1 MSSLARRLAALGVMS
16 LAAGWFLALPASAA
30 YPQDPPNDPGYA
42 SAENDPTCAQHYVGS
57 EQYYLYSSM
66 PRCAPLASDPENA
79 SGMSVDKAWA
89 QYSTG
94 NPHTV
99 IAYVEGGINW
109 QRDQPELVDKVY
121 LNWRELP
128 VPCTGNP
135 CTLRYGG
142 SEADYDVNH
151 DGVFNAADYAH
162 DPRVSDANGNGWID
176 PEDIITAFS
185 CYDRFHDSLGAL
197 THPDPAS
204 PTGYDCSNGAQTVDN
219 DGNGYPHDISGWD
232 FYDHQNDPATYDSQY
247 GHSDNQMKQAAAQ
260 TNNGVQGAGVCPQC
274 LILPVKAGAEALDR
288 TDDLA
293 QAWLFAADSGAS
305 VIVSVTAD
313 LGYSS
318 FMHQAVEN
326 IWRRGI
332 VMAESSN
339 DFDSTDHQGGMW
351 WPFVL
356 PGNGLVPNMDGA
368 DKAPGPPTLAANA
381 GTISYRERSDLTSWG
396 THAMFSVP
404 NEGGSTSESTPT
416 VGGMMALVIA
426 DGRRLS
432 PALSGP
438 EAVQL
443 VRATASPITDPTLN
457 WPGSPGDWNLQYGYG
472 RPNVYKAM
480 QAIAAGSIPPVGWID
495 SPDWF
500 SLYDPTITRYVPITG
515 HVEANRSPGYRWQL
529 EYGLGPQPQTWTAIS
544 SGSGSSPE
552 DGTLGRLDLSQI
564 PKSFW
569 SAPYQMSKTKSLES
583 TEQYTVTLKL
593 VVTDAAN
600 RTGIDRR
607 TIDVVHDPSWL
618 PGFPLRLGHGGDSQP
633 ALADLQGTGRLDIV
647 FGDSDGVIHA
657 IDPVT
662 GHELPGWPAHT
673 APVVV
678 QKSHRGISPGDE
690 SVFAPAAVGD
700 LDHDGHLWVV
710 VTSSAGQV
718 YVFDA
723 AGRPRPGWP
732 KTMATGVQQPTIP
745 RPQLP
750 MTRLPQQGAADSP
763 VLYDLTGKGPLQI
776 IQSAWDGYIHI
787 WNPDGSSFSDIQ
799 VQRPP
804 DSELDPCVPGQTCPH
819 WINDHKLES
828 SPVVANLTGAGPDLV
843 IRSQWTETTS
853 TGDIQPGGAGFLHA
867 YKPDGTLLWI
877 AKMPSIIEYYGSA
890 QEFITEGVGGPV
902 AANVLGDG
910 QFDVAANPGFS
921 PTYLFHGDGSNLG
934 LYGPV
939 PGPTA
944 AALAGSVELGSLPV
958 DAPIGFTT
966 SGAFG
971 NLNGVLSYTQPGSG
985 GGSLAYSL
993 LLPGSGGAITEYE
1006 RAWTAA
1012 GGAPQPG
1019 FPAPLQGLDFL
1030 GTPAIA
1036 DITGDGQPDILQ
1048 GADSSALMGYT
1059 TGGQQA
1065 PGFPKFNTG
1074 WSVFAPAV
1082 GDLTDNGRND
1092 VVELT
1097 REGYVFA
1104 WSTPGLATANSE
1116 WWTYRHD
1123 EHRTNQ
1129 YGIDTRPP
1137 GAIRNLAVHG
1147 GNITFTDPGGDWYTG
1162 AAAHLLVNGASVPV
1176 KGPAGTA
1183 DSVAVPAG
1191 AATVTIQAV
1200 DAAGNLG
1207 LPATVQLG
1215 HTNRQPAPPEAPPTR
1230 ASAGGSPRAALKSA
1244 PFAGG
1249 WLVGSA
1255 LAGGLVALCVSLWRR
1270 RPTS

>member
-1 MSSLARRLAALGVMS
+1 MRPLTRRFGACAVLLA
-16 LAAGWFLALPASAA
+16 AAGWFLAAPAIAA
-30 YPQDPPNDPGYA
+30 YPQDPPNDPNYQ
-42 SAENDPTCAQHYVGS
+42 SAEQDPTCAQHYVGS
-57 EQYYLYSSM
+57 EQYYFYSFM
-66 PRCAPLASDPENA
+66 PRCAPGASDPENA
-79 SGMSVDKAWA
+79 SGMSIDKAWE

-94 NPHTV
+94 DPHTV
-99 IAYVEGGINW
+99 IAYVEGGINY
-109 QRDQPELVDKVY
+109 QRDQEELVDKVY
-121 LNWRELP
+121 INAGELP
-128 VPCTGNP
+128 LPW
-135 CTLRYGG
+135 G
-142 SEADYDVNH
+142 SSSYDANG
-151 DGVFNAADYAH
+151 DGVFNAADYAN
-162 DPRVSDANGNGWID
+162 DPRVHDSNANGYID
-176 PEDIITAFS
+176 PEDLIVAFS
-185 CYDRFHDSLGAL
+185 CWDRATGSLGHL

-204 PTGYDCSNGAQTVDN
+204 PIGYDCSNGVQAVDN
-219 DGNGYPHDISGWD
+219 DHNGYPHDISGWD

-260 TNNGVQGAGVCPQC
+260 TNNGSQGAGICPKC

-313 LGYSS
+313 LGYST
-318 FMHQAVEN
+318 FMHQAVES

-416 VGGMMALVIA
+416 IGGVMALVLA
-426 DGRRLS
+426 DGRALT
-432 PALSGP
+432 PALTGP

-443 VRATASPITDPTLN
+443 VRATSSPITDPTLS

-472 RPNVYKAM
+472 RPNVLKAM
-480 QAIAAGSIPPVGWID
+480 QAIAARSVPPVGWID

-500 SLYDPTITRYVPITG
+500 SLYDPTTTSSVPISG
-515 HVEANRSPGYRWQL
+515 HVEANRSSGYSWRL
-529 EYGLGPQPQTWTAIS
+529 EYGLGPQPAGDAWHTIS
-544 SGSGSSPE
+544 TGAGRQPF
-552 DGTLGRLDLSQI
+552 DGRLGTLDLSRI
-564 PKSFW
+564 PQSSW
-569 SAPYQMSKTKSLES
+569 SAAYQESKTKELES

-593 VVTDAAN
+593 VVTDAQN
-600 RTGIDRR
+600 RTGVDRR
-607 TIDVVHDPSWL
+607 TIDVVHDPSWQ
-618 PGFPLRLGHGGDSQP
+618 PGFPVRLGHGGDSQP

-647 FGDSDGVIHA
+647 FGDSDGWVHA

-662 GHELPGWPAHT
+662 RQELPGWPVHT

-678 QKSHRGISPGDE
+678 QKSHPGIDPGYE
-690 SVFAPAAVGD
+690 SVFAPVAVGD
-700 LDHDGHLWVV
+700 LDHTGNQDVV
-710 VTSSAGQV
+710 ATSSAGRV

-723 AGRPRPGWP
+723 HGRERSGWP
-732 KTMATGVQQPTIP
+732 KTLNKGVVLPAIP

-763 VLYDLTGKGPLQI
+763 VLYDLTGKGPLQV
-776 IQSAWDGYIHI
+776 IQSGWDGYIHI
-787 WNPDGSSFSDIQ
+787 WNPDGSTYNEIQ

-804 DSELDPCVPGQTCPH
+804 DSEVDPGNH

-843 IRSQWTETTS
+843 IRSQWTETSS

-877 AKMPSIIEYYGSA
+877 AKMPSVVEYYGSA
-890 QEFITEGVGGPV
+890 QEFVTEGVNNPV
-902 AANVLGDG
+902 AANVFGDG
-910 QFDVAANPGFS
+910 QYDVAASPVFS
-921 PTYLFHGDGSNLG
+921 PTYLFHGDGSNAG
-934 LYGPV
+934 VYGPV
-939 PGPTA
+939 PGTTA
-944 AALAGSVELGSLPV
+944 AALAGNVELGSVPA

-971 NLNGVLSYTQPGSG
+971 MLNGVLSYAQPGTG
-985 GGSLAYSL
+985 GGTLAYSL
-993 LLPGSGGAITEYE
+993 LLPGSGGSINEYE

-1019 FPAPLQGLDFL
+1019 YPAPLQGLDFL
-1030 GTPAIA
+1030 GAPAIA
-1036 DITGDGQPDILQ
+1036 DITGDGQPDVVQ
-1048 GADSSALMGYT
+1048 GADSSALLGYT

-1065 PGFPKFNTG
+1065 AGFPKFNTG
-1074 WSVFAPAV
+1074 WSVFTPAI
-1082 GDLTDNGRND
+1082 GDLTGGGHND
-1092 VVELT
+1092 IVELT

-1104 WSTPGLATANSE
+1104 WSTPGLASADGE

-1137 GAIRNLAVHG
+1137 GALLNAHLAG
-1147 GNITFTDPGGDWYTG
+1147 ARLTFTDPGGDWYTG
-1162 AAAHLLVNGASVPV
+1162 TADHLLVSVDGAQHIQPV

-1183 DSVAVPAG
+1183 DGVDVPAG
-1191 AATVTIQAV
+1191 ARSITVQAV
-1200 DAAGNLG
+1200 DSAGNLG
-1207 LPATVQLG
+1207 LPLTVDRG
-1215 HTNRQPAPPEAPPTR
+1215 GPAGQGPRTAAAAPRHAAGAYRPIAAR
-1230 ASAGGSPRAALKSA
+1230 AYTSVADVVAVAMGLLL
-1244 PFAGG
+1244 F
-1249 WLVGSA
+1249 
-1255 LAGGLVALCVSLWRR
+1255 GLVVGFLWRR
-1270 RPTS
+1270 RPAN